1 MDSKNNKA
9 YEEVVN
15 YFSGQLVIPN
25 PDFVDISYEN
35 WVAKDENLQKLCSPF
50 EVTKNEASCE
60 DETTQEK
67 SDNSKPDNYYSKIL
81 NLHDHPC
88 ELKLIKWITEDRDHK
103 NKLIKCPKAAKIN
116 RHNDILPYT
125 YNTVYISHKEKTLSN
140 YINASY
146 ICGPFLEEND
156 NNLFIATQGPLQ
168 QTIFSFWKMV
178 LEHNIY
184 LIIMLSNITEKGY
197 VKSEIYWPE
206 NSSTPL
212 ITKDETSGEEI
223 TITLLSSQEMIEKS
237 MVLRRIKINNDKE
250 VLQIHITCWPDHSVP
265 FEGKAYEVVSLTLF
279 QIDEYRKSHVTDQAP
294 IVVHCSAGVG
304 RTGTFI
310 AIYNIIRCLQKLL
323 SIYDPQK
330 NPITPILNVFNVVRK
345 LREQRYSM
353 VSDTC
358 QYKFIYKFCLDW
370 IRKNFN
376 KQ

>member
-1 MDSKNNKA
+1 M
-9 YEEVVN
+9 
-15 YFSGQLVIPN
+15 
-25 PDFVDISYEN
+25 
-35 WVAKDENLQKLCSPF
+35 
-50 EVTKNEASCE
+50 
-60 DETTQEK
+60 
-67 SDNSKPDNYYSKIL
+67 
-81 NLHDHPC
+81 
-88 ELKLIKWITEDRDHK
+88 IKWITEDRDHK

-310 AIYNIIRCLQKLL
+310 AIYNIVRCLQKLL